1 MIGALL
7 CLVAIAAAELITA
20 LVSPVGGT
28 AFYAVLLFLLVLA
41 SSHAKPPYHKLY
53 LSLALVPLIRIVS
66 LSMPSFELSQTY
78 WYLVVSLPL
87 FVAILVV
94 VRILLLRPSDVGLSV
109 RRLPAQGLIALVGV
123 GLGWVEYQ
131 ILEPASLVSKADLLE
146 VVPVS
151 IVLLAST
158 GFLEELAFRGVMQ
171 RCAEESLGEWGWLY
185 VAGVSST
192 LYIGYLS
199 PAQWL
204 FVLGVGL
211 LFGWVVKKTG
221 SLVGVTLAHGIANI
235 CLYIVLP
242 LVVT

>member
-7 CLVAIAAAELITA
+7 CLAAIAAAELVTA
-20 LVSPVGGT
+20 LVNPVGGT
-28 AFYAVLLFLLVLA
+28 AFHAVLLFVLVLL
-41 SSHAKPPYHKLY
+41 SSQAEPPLHKLY

-66 LSMPSFELSQTY
+66 LSMPSFELSQTS
-78 WYLVVSLPL
+78 WFLIVSLPL
-87 FVAILVV
+87 FIAILVIA
-94 VRILLLRPSDVGLSV
+94 RILLLRPSDLGFSI
-109 RRLPAQGLIALVGV
+109 RGLPAQGLIALMGI

-158 GFLEELAFRGVMQ
+158 AFLEELAFRGVMQ
-171 RCAEESLGEWGWLY
+171 RCAEESLGKWGWVY
-185 VAGVSST
+185 VAGVFST

-199 PAQWL
+199 AAQWL

-221 SLVGVTLAHGIANI
+221 SLLGVTLAHGITNM
-235 CLYIVLP
+235 CLYILLP
-242 LVVT
+242 LVLG

>member
-1 MIGALL
+1 
-7 CLVAIAAAELITA
+7 
-20 LVSPVGGT
+20 
-28 AFYAVLLFLLVLA
+28 
-41 SSHAKPPYHKLY
+41 
-53 LSLALVPLIRIVS
+53 
-66 LSMPSFELSQTY
+66 
-78 WYLVVSLPL
+78 
-87 FVAILVV
+87 
-94 VRILLLRPSDVGLSV
+94 
-109 RRLPAQGLIALVGV
+109 
-123 GLGWVEYQ
+123 
-131 ILEPASLVSKADLLE
+131 
-146 VVPVS
+146 
-151 IVLLAST
+151 
-158 GFLEELAFRGVMQ
+158 MQ

-185 VAGVSST
+185 VAGVFST